1 MSTVSDTSKLD
12 AAIQRMSTAASTDDG
27 YRAQLVSLADSHGA
41 IYRRALDVLY
51 VSEQETLG
59 EKEALARTE
68 HDDRLLAELRERER
82 KQKQIAELEH
92 AGTLAEAAD
101 QAEAAARALRDH
113 TRAKVVRLAGDDPD
127 LRQRLVTLANKRKG
141 IYAEALEELGR

>member
-1 MSTVSDTSKLD
+1 LSTVSDTSKLD
-12 AAIQRMSTAASTDDG
+12 AAIQRVSTAASTDDG

-41 IYRRALDVLY
+41 IYRRALDALY
-51 VSEQETLG
+51 ANERETLG
-59 EKEALARTE
+59 DDEVLARVAR
-68 HDDRLLAELRERER
+68 DRELLADLRERER
-82 KQKQIAELEH
+82 RQKLLAEMEH
-92 AGTLAEAAD
+92 AGELAEAAD

-113 TRAKVVRLAGDDPD
+113 TRAKVVHLAGDDPD